1 MPIPSRLEN
10 YLDAQG
16 ARYEIVAHR
25 RSRSSAETAHLAG
38 VSPHQIAKSVLLEDD
53 EGPML
58 AVLPADRFV
67 MLGELGHQLGRK
79 ALHLAD
85 QDRIAAL
92 FADCAAG
99 AVPPFGMAW
108 GVPTIVDDELDANAV
123 LYLES
128 GDHERL
134 LCMSNAQ
141 FRQVMHGAW
150 HGHFGKTA
158 LH

>member
-1 MPIPSRLEN
+1 
-10 YLDAQG
+10 
-16 ARYEIVAHR
+16 
-25 RSRSSAETAHLAG
+25 
-38 VSPHQIAKSVLLEDD
+38 
-53 EGPML
+53 
-58 AVLPADRFV
+58 
-67 MLGELGHQLGRK
+67 
-79 ALHLAD
+79 
-85 QDRIAAL
+85 
-92 FADCAAG
+92 
-99 AVPPFGMAW
+99 VPPFGMAW